1 MVFTCE
7 ALRQALSDLLDG
19 EVDPALRRE
28 VEHHLQDC
36 AACRILYDSARK
48 TLAVVSNVGTFDLPP
63 PVSER
68 LVRQILETVLD
79 PRHPPA
85 GACPLP
91 DREGERL
98 KALAAYGV
106 VDTAPEEGFDDLASL
121 ASRICRAPMAMI
133 SLVDRDRQWFKARV
147 GLEITETPR
156 EIAFCAHAILGTEVM
171 IVPDAQADAR
181 FAANPLVTGDP
192 GIRFYAGAPLLTDGG
207 HALGSLCVLDRV
219 PRALTD
225 EQAEALATLSREV
238 VARLDLR
245 RANAELERVA
255 AVERTQSEALRSSEE
270 FKTRMIECSR
280 DCIKVL
286 DLEGRLLSMNAGG
299 MEALEICDIGQYTG
313 SMWIDFWKGKDREA
327 ARAAVE
333 AARAG
338 GMGHFV
344 GYFET
349 VQTRQPRWFDV
360 VVNPILG
367 SDGRPESL
375 LAVSRDVTERK
386 RSEDLF
392 RRLTEATAATTGA
405 GFFKALV
412 ETLAAALRVRY
423 VFVTECG
430 PGDPKARMLA
440 FWKNESI
447 AENLEY
453 GLAGTPCEAV
463 IRGNVR
469 FYPDRVAERFPE
481 DTGLVDWRAES
492 FLGIPMVGH
501 DGVVIGHLAVL
512 DDRPMS
518 EAAIEISVL
527 RIFADRAGAE
537 LERMRAQTE
546 LERLKDRLQAENV
559 YLQEEIRTQHNFEE
573 IIGNAAPLL
582 DALSKVERVA
592 QTDSTVLIA
601 GETGSGKE
609 LFARAIHS
617 RSARRQRPL
626 VKVNCGAIPA
636 GLVESELFGHVKGAY
651 TGALD
656 KRTGRFELADGGTIF
671 LDEIGELPAET
682 QVKLLRVLQ
691 EREFEPVGASR
702 TIKVDVRIIAATNR
716 DLEEEVRRGRFRAD
730 LLYRL
735 NVFPIS
741 VPPLR
746 DRREDI
752 PLLVAFFLTGLA
764 KRLGKPLEGFT
775 RQSMGELCAYSW
787 PGNIRELQNVVE
799 RAAILAGGSTLELE
813 RGLLRG
819 GSPAPASA
827 GTPGPP
833 RPGSGRLVEVEVS
846 HIREV
851 LRSTRGVIEGPAGAA
866 RLLGLHPNTLRSRL
880 KKYGIEPRHEV
891 S

>member
-1 MVFTCE
+1 MFSCE

-19 EVDPALRRE
+19 EVDPGVRRE
-28 VEHHLQDC
+28 VERHLQDC
-36 AACRILYDSARK
+36 SACRILYDSARK
-48 TLAVVSNVGTFDLPP
+48 TLAVVSNVGTFDLPA

-68 LVRQILETVLD
+68 LVRRILESVLD
-79 PRHPPA
+79 PRHPA
-85 GACPLP
+85 AAACPVP
-91 DREGERL
+91 DREAERL
-98 KALAAYGV
+98 AALRDYGV
-106 VDTAPEEGFDDLASL
+106 LDTPPEPAFDDLAAL
-121 ASRICRAPMAMI
+121 ASRICEAPMAMI

-147 GLEITETPR
+147 GLDIAETPR
-156 EIAFCAHAILGTEVM
+156 EIAFCARAILGHGVF
-171 IVPDAQADAR
+171 VVSDASADER
-181 FAANPLVTGDP
+181 FANNPLVTGDP
-192 GIRFYAGAPLLTDGG
+192 AIRFYAGAPLRTAEG
-207 HALGSLCVLDRV
+207 HALGTICVLDRV
-219 PRALTD
+219 ARSLSADRTAALET
-225 EQAEALATLSREV
+225 LAREV

-245 RANAELERVA
+245 RARAQLDQVA
-255 AVERTQSEALRSSEE
+255 AGHRAQAEALRSSEE

-286 DLEGRLLSMNAGG
+286 DLDGRLLSMNAGG

-313 SMWIDFWKGKDREA
+313 SLWVDFWKGPDRDA

-333 AARAG
+333 AARNG
-338 GMGHFV
+338 GMGRFV

-367 SDGRPESL
+367 SEGRPESI

-412 ETLAAALRVRY
+412 ETLAVALRVRY
-423 VFVTECG
+423 AFVTECG
-430 PGDPKARMLA
+430 PGDVRARMLA
-440 FWKNESI
+440 FWMNEGIS
-447 AENLEY
+447 ENLEY
-453 GLAGTPCEAV
+453 GLEGTPCEAV
-463 IRGNVR
+463 IRGDVS

-481 DTGLVDWRAES
+481 DTGLVEWRAES

-518 EAAIEISVL
+518 EASIEISVL
-527 RIFADRAGAE
+527 RVFAGRAAAE
-537 LERMRAQTE
+537 LERLRALTE

-573 IIGNAAPLL
+573 IIGNAPPLL
-582 DALSKVERVA
+582 EALSRVERVA
-592 QTDSTVLIA
+592 ATDSTVLIS
-601 GETGSGKE
+601 GETGAGKE

-636 GLVESELFGHVKGAY
+636 GLVESELFGHVKGAF

-656 KRTGRFELADGGTIF
+656 KRVGRFELADGGTIF
-671 LDEIGELPAET
+671 LDEIGELPPET

-691 EREFEPVGASR
+691 EQEFEPVGSTR
-702 TIKVDVRIIAATNR
+702 TIRVNVRIIAATNR
-716 DLEEEVRRGRFRAD
+716 DLDEEVRKGRFRAD

-735 NVFPIS
+735 NVLPIS

-752 PLLVAFFLTGLA
+752 PLLVAFFLTGLS
-764 KRLGKPLEGFT
+764 KRLGKTLEGFT
-775 RQSMGELCAYSW
+775 RGAMNALCAYDW
-787 PGNIRELQNVVE
+787 PGNIRELQNIVE
-799 RAAILAGGSTLELE
+799 RAAILAPGATLEVE
-813 RGLLRG
+813 PGLLP
-819 GSPAPASA
+819 PADATPAKA
-827 GTPGPP
+827 DNGA
-833 RPGSGRLVEVEVS
+833 GRLVEVEKA

-851 LRSTRGVIEGPAGAA
+851 LKSTRGVVEGPRGAA
-866 RLLGLHPNTLRSRL
+866 QRLGLHPNTLRSRL
-880 KKYGIEPRHEV
+880 KKYGIEPRHEI

>member
-1 MVFTCE
+1 MFTCE

-19 EVDPALRRE
+19 EVDPAVRRE
-28 VEHHLQDC
+28 VERHLQDC

-48 TLAVVSNVGTFDLPP
+48 TLAVVSNVGTFDLPG

-68 LVRQILETVLD
+68 LVRRILETVLD
-79 PRHPPA
+79 PRHPVP

-91 DREGERL
+91 DREAERL
-98 KALAAYGV
+98 RALAGYEV
-106 VDTAPEEGFDDLASL
+106 LDTAPEDAFDDLAAL
-121 ASRICRAPMAMI
+121 ASRICQAPMAMI

-147 GLEITETPR
+147 GLEIAETPR
-156 EIAFCAHAILGTEVM
+156 EIAFCAHAILGSEVM

-181 FAANPLVTGDP
+181 FASNPLVTGDP
-192 GIRFYAGAPLLTDGG
+192 GIRFYAGAPLVTAGG
-207 HALGSLCVLDRV
+207 HALGTLCVLDHV
-219 PRALTD
+219 PRDLTE
-225 EQAEALATLSREV
+225 EQTAALATLSREV
-238 VARLDLR
+238 VARLDLHS
-245 RANAELERVA
+245 AHAELERVVA
-255 AVERTQSEALRSSEE
+255 GQRAQSEALRSSEE

-286 DLEGRLLSMNAGG
+286 DLEARLLSMNAGG
-299 MEALEICDIGQYTG
+299 MEALEICDIGQFLGG
-313 SMWIDFWKGKDREA
+313 SWIDFWKGQDREA

-333 AARAG
+333 AARNG

-367 SDGRPESL
+367 SDGKPESL

-392 RRLTEATAATTGA
+392 RRLTEATAATTGE

-412 ETLAAALRVRY
+412 ETLATALRVRY
-423 VFVTECG
+423 AFVTECG

-463 IRGNVR
+463 IRGEVR
-469 FYPDRVAERFPE
+469 FYADRLAERFPE

-518 EAAIEISVL
+518 EASIEISVL
-527 RIFADRAGAE
+527 RIFADRAAAE
-537 LERMRAQTE
+537 LERLRAQSE

-573 IIGNAAPLL
+573 IIGNAPPLL

-636 GLVESELFGHVKGAY
+636 GLVESELFGHVKGAF

-671 LDEIGELPAET
+671 LDEIGELPLET

-691 EREFEPVGASR
+691 EREFEPVGLVAH
-702 TIKVDVRIIAATNR
+702 DQG
-716 DLEEEVRRGRFRAD
+716 RRAHHRGDQPRPRGGGPARS
-730 LLYRL
+730 LPRGPALPAER
-735 NVFPIS
+735 VS
-741 VPPLR
+741 
-746 DRREDI
+746 DRRAAAARTARETSRCSS
-752 PLLVAFFLTGLA
+752 PSSSTGLA

-775 RQSMGELCAYSW
+775 RQSMSELRAYSW

-799 RAAILAGGSTLELE
+799 RAAILATGPTLAARAGTAAG
-813 RGLLRG
+813 RGLDGDVGRRG
-819 GSPAPASA
+819 
-827 GTPGPP
+827 
-833 RPGSGRLVEVEVS
+833 RRIRGRRQARRD
-846 HIREV
+846 REV
-851 LRSTRGVIEGPAGAA
+851 PHPRGPSRRPAA
-866 RLLGLHPNTLRSRL
+866 
-880 KKYGIEPRHEV
+880 
-891 S
+891 